1 MKNAGSL
8 LLFVSASALLLGAC
22 ASQGPGRQVAPVS
35 AVGATAVPA
44 QAATAAPTA
53 ATSKST
59 TDGPGVKVV
68 GTRYNE
74 TRRVVKDGVVYFC
87 ERPAP
92 TGSHF
97 IAQREQCY
105 TEAQLK
111 AVRARD
117 QEFVHRQQ
125 ALALQTNTTA
135 VTRTAISP

>member
-8 LLFVSASALLLGAC
+8 LLLVSASALMLGAC
-22 ASQGPGRQVAPVS
+22 ASQ
-35 AVGATAVPA
+35 
-44 QAATAAPTA
+44 
-53 ATSKST
+53 
-59 TDGPGVKVV
+59 VV

-97 IAQREQCY
+97 IAPREQCY
-105 TEAQLK
+105 TEAQLE

-125 ALALQTNTTA
+125 ALSLQTNTTS

>member
-8 LLFVSASALLLGAC
+8 LLLVSASALLLAAC
-22 ASQGPGRQVAPVS
+22 AAQGPERQVAPVP
-35 AVGATAVPA
+35 AAGATAVPVPTA
-44 QAATAAPTA
+44 SAAAATA
-53 ATSKST
+53 KSA
-59 TDGPGVKVV
+59 TDGAGVKVV
-68 GTRYNE
+68 GTRYSG

-105 TEAQLK
+105 TEAQLN

-117 QEFVHRQQ
+117 QDFVHRQQ
-125 ALALQTNTTA
+125 ALSLQTNTTA